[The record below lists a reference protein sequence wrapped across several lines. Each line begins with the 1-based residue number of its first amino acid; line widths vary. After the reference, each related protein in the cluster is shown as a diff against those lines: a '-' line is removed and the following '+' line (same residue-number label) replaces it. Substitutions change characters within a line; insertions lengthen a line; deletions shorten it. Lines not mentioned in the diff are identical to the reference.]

1 MDGYCERLGPGLFAE
16 PLNAVSN
23 LAFLVAA
30 VAVFVFARRT
40 SVHGQ
45 VLAVLIGLVFLGS
58 TAFHTTAT
66 GWGAAADTGFIAV
79 FLLYY
84 VVLAAH
90 VFFGVPWRLAWLAAP
105 SFLVLAVAASA
116 VAGGVGMYASA
127 LVVLVGFAVLRPR
140 GRWFAAAAVVFAV
153 SLTLRTLDEPLCAA
167 VPVGTHFLWHVL
179 NAVTLFLVS
188 VAAVRLHQKAEIG
201 AAGSRGADTGR

>member
-23 LAFLVAA
+23 LAFLAA
-30 VAVFVFARRT
+30 AIALAVFARRT
-40 SVHGQ
+40 PVHVR
-45 VLAVLIGLVFLGS
+45 VLAVLIGLIFLGS

-66 GWGAAADTGFIAV
+66 GWGAAADSGFIAV

-90 VFFGVPWRLAWLAAP
+90 LFFAVPWRLAWLAAP
-105 SFLVLAVAASA
+105 VFLVLTVAVT
-116 VAGGVGMYASA
+116 AG
-127 LVVLVGFAVLRPR
+127 
-140 GRWFAAAAVVFAV
+140 AAAVGLAGPGMYSSALLVLAGLAVALRGRPEWPWFARATGVFAV

-179 NAVTLFLVS
+179 NAIALFCVS
-188 VAAVRLHQKAEIG
+188 AAAVRR
-201 AAGSRGADTGR
+201 SVVC